1 MAGYTRQSSSEI
13 VDEAT
18 VEAAPLNAEL
28 NQLQSAFNATTGH
41 VHDGSTGNAPK
52 VSLTG
57 SVAGIL
63 PVVNGGSGVAT
74 ITSGKVM
81 VGAGT
86 SAVNLDKAAPVGDFV
101 GTSDTQTLTSKTLTA
116 PTITGAT
123 ISTSTVSGT
132 FTGTVTSSSAT
143 ITGGTITGI
152 TDLAVADGGTGAST
166 AAAARTNLGLGTM
179 ATKASDDYV
188 TTATYSAADILT
200 KLKTVDGTG
209 SGLDADTF
217 GGHPVSYFTAS
228 AGAVDADTL
237 DSLDSTYFRNASN
250 LNAGTVP
257 AARLSGTY
265 GIDISGDAATLNGQ
279 ARTTANDINTVVS
292 RDGSGD
298 VSCRL
303 LRSEYTSTTG
313 TIGYFM
319 TQQAVGVSNNYVRP
333 STPAQVAAVLS
344 GLVNAGTLDGLN
356 STQFLRS
363 DTSDTINGRLTVGS
377 YLISNGTNLI
387 MGSQGGAIYLRP
399 NGEDSGSAQAYVR
412 ASDGLFLSSGN
423 VGAFSDRRLK
433 TNIQTLSGSLDRVNK
448 MRGVSFIKDGKPSIG
463 VIAQEMEQIRP
474 EVVDESEYREDLG
487 FAPKTV
493 SYGNLVAELIEAV
506 KELTAKV
513 AKLEA
518 QVQDY
523 GQF

>member
-13 VDEAT
+13 VDDAT

-28 NQLQSAFNATTGH
+28 NQLQSAFNATNGH

-57 SVAGIL
+57 SVSGIL
-63 PVVNGGSGVAT
+63 PVVNGGSGLAT

-86 SAVNLDKAAPVGDFV
+86 GVVNLDKAAPTGDFV

-123 ISTSTVSGT
+123 ISTSTLSGT

-143 ITGGTITGI
+143 ITGGSISGI

-179 ATKASDDYV
+179 ATKSSDDYV

-200 KLKTVDGTG
+200 KLKTVDGAG

-228 AGAVDADTL
+228 SGAVDADTL
-237 DSLDSTYFRNASN
+237 DTHDSSYFTNASN

-257 AARLSGTY
+257 SARLSGTY

-279 ARTTANDINTVVS
+279 ARTAANTVNTVVS
-292 RDGSGD
+292 RDSSGD
-298 VSCRL
+298 ISCRL
-303 LRSEYTSTTG
+303 LRSEYPTTSA
-313 TIGYFM
+313 TIEYIM
-319 TQQAVGVSNNYVRP
+319 TQQAVGTSNNYVRP
-333 STPAQVAAVLS
+333 STPAQLAAALS
-344 GLVNAGTLDGLN
+344 GLINATTLDGLN
-356 STQFLRS
+356 SSQFLRS

-377 YLISNGTNLI
+377 YVQTNGSILILAGNGGNV
-387 MGSQGGAIYLRP
+387 YLRP
-399 NGEDSGSAQAYVR
+399 NGPDTGSGQTYINTAGTLVA
-412 ASDGLFLSSGN
+412 AGN
-423 VGAFSDRRLK
+423 VGAFSDVRLK
-433 TNIQTLSGSLDRVNK
+433 TDIKTLEGSLDRVNQ
-448 MRGVSFIKDGKPSIG
+448 MRGVSFIKDGQPSIG
-463 VIAQEMEQIRP
+463 VIAQEMEQVRP
-474 EVVDESEYREDLG
+474 EVVEESEYREDLG

-493 SYGNLVAELIEAV
+493 AYGNLAAELIEAV
-506 KELTAKV
+506 KELTGRVKQ
-513 AKLEA
+513 LEA